1 MKKLR
6 WIIFLLSLFSCS
18 KEPSSTSLLDTIPI
32 FKYYNNEIFSADNM
46 KLYGKWQF
54 SYIYADAGIIAGPG
68 KIDPNYDFLEIKR
81 YGIYG
86 KIKNNS
92 VIESGKIVITKQ
104 GSNQLLLSFEPE
116 DKTLPVYLY
125 DVTFYPKDSLMMRDA
140 SVGCGVLFNEYKKL
154 E

>member
-68 KIDPNYDFLEIKR
+68 KIDPNYDFHWRLKGMEFMERSKTTASLNR
-81 YGIYG
+81 
-86 KIKNNS
+86 
-92 VIESGKIVITKQ
+92 ER
-104 GSNQLLLSFEPE
+104 LL
-116 DKTLPVYLY
+116 
-125 DVTFYPKDSLMMRDA
+125 
-140 SVGCGVLFNEYKKL
+140 
-154 E
+154 